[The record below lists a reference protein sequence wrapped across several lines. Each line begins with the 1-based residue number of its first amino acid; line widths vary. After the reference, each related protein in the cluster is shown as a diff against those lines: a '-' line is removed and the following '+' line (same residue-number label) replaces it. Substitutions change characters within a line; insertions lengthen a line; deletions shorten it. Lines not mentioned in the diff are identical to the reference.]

1 MAEINVV
8 PYIDVTLVLL
18 IIFMITAP
26 LITQG
31 VKIELPQAP
40 SEVMPES
47 KDEPVMVSVNAAG
60 EMMTHRQMT
69 HIVRSDDTAVTQA
82 YASLLYSAA
91 YAFAAALITGGI
103 ILTAWLRY
111 GAQDNG
117 GDYALAWLLLWG
129 LSILAALIVN
139 RSQGLFYS
147 SSGIA
152 HHEIDSRERIAMYAM
167 DKHIEL
173 IEKRWHLDKK

>member
-1 MAEINVV
+1 MSNVV
-8 PYIDVTLVLL
+8 SREEQIRQGL
-18 IIFMITAP
+18 IRPPTNY
-26 LITQG
+26 
-31 VKIELPQAP
+31 LPARP
-40 SEVMPES
+40 IGNFEFHDNERGILKGAV
-47 KDEPVMVSVNAAG
+47 DAAG

-82 YASLLYSAA
+82 YASLIYSAA

-103 ILTAWLRY
+103 ILTAWLKY
-111 GAQDNG
+111 GTQDNG
-117 GDYALAWLLLWG
+117 GDYALVWLLLWG

-139 RSQGLFYS
+139 RSQGLYYS

-173 IEKRWHLDKK
+173 IEKRWRLDK